1 MPSSG
6 PEGSL
11 DKVLQPD
18 GSYKWEV
25 VPHPRAEDLN
35 SPPKKAPAKP
45 KAKKPLDGLTTKQK
59 KDVTAPS
66 SYKPPAPFKN
76 VAAE

>member
-1 MPSSG
+1 MPTSG

-25 VPHPRAEDLN
+25 VPHPTAEELN
-35 SPPKKAPAKP
+35 PPAEKAPAKP
-45 KAKKPLDGLTTKQK
+45 KAKKPLEGLTTKQK
-59 KDVTAPS
+59 KEVTSPT
-66 SYKPPAPFKN
+66 FN
-76 VAAE
+76 NNAAE

>member
-1 MPSSG
+1 MPTSG

-25 VPHPRAEDLN
+25 VPHPRAEELN
-35 SPPKKAPAKP
+35 LPPKKTPAKP
-45 KAKKPLDGLTTKQK
+45 KAKKPLEGLTTKQK
-59 KDVTAPS
+59 KEVTSPT
-66 SYKPPAPFKN
+66 FDN
-76 VAAE
+76 EQAE